1 MKTIRYLL
9 AIALTL
15 SLGSYSASAN
25 LNVAY
30 VYDGDTLTLSNGNKV
45 RLVQIDTPELS
56 PAECYGKEA
65 RELLR
70 QLIGTSRVTL
80 VKEPLAGN
88 KDSFGRLLR
97 YVKISTKNLN
107 LELVRQGAAAP
118 WFYNEQKGKFSKEL
132 LAAAR
137 TAKRNQVGLWKACPS
152 TKLDPSR
159 GIDTGPVVDVA
170 IDKSNP
176 SSENEMIQPISPGS
190 FCSESESG
198 KIAFSEKGIQYTCK
212 TSATEQRLRWR
223 R

>member
-1 MKTIRYLL
+1 MKTLRYLL
-9 AIALTL
+9 AIVLTL
-15 SLGSYSASAN
+15 SLGSYSANAN

-80 VKEPLAGN
+80 IKEPLAGN

-118 WFYNEQKGKFSKEL
+118 WFYNGQKGKFSKEL

-137 TAKRNQVGLWKACPS
+137 TAQKKKVGLWKSCPS
-152 TKLDPSR
+152 TVLNPSKA
-159 GIDTGPVVDVA
+159 IDTGPIFKITSDSLSNDVDGEN
-170 IDKSNP
+170 IDAV
-176 SSENEMIQPISPGS
+176 SPGA
-190 FCSESESG
+190 FCSEKESG
-198 KIAFSEKGIQYTCK
+198 KRGVSAKEIQYTCK
-212 TSATEQRLRWR
+212 VSVSEQRLRWR

>member
-1 MKTIRYLL
+1 MKTLRYLL
-9 AIALTL
+9 AIAVTL
-15 SLGSYSASAN
+15 SLGTYSANAN

-80 VKEPLAGN
+80 IKEPLAGN

-118 WFYNEQKGKFSKEL
+118 WFYNGQKGKFSKEL

-137 TAKRNQVGLWKACPS
+137 TAQKKKVGLWKSCPS
-152 TKLDPSR
+152 TVLNPSKA
-159 GIDTGPVVDVA
+159 IDTGPIFKITSDSLSNDVDGEN
-170 IDKSNP
+170 IDAV
-176 SSENEMIQPISPGS
+176 SPGA
-190 FCSESESG
+190 FCSEKDSG
-198 KIAFSEKGIQYTCK
+198 KRGVSAKGIQYTCK
-212 TSATEQRLRWR
+212 VSVSEQRLRWR